1 MNSNDQDLRESFDR
15 LRKADHASAPEF
27 RHVLVRARHAK
38 ASTRSS
44 VPWRWAA
51 GIATAAFA
59 IVALTP
65 VLKPRPSLAQALP
78 ELLKTD
84 AHPEPILTQLTD
96 AKPGAGSDFLL
107 PFRLDLASL

>member
-1 MNSNDQDLRESFDR
+1 MNSNDQDLRDSFAR
-15 LRKADHASAPEF
+15 LRQADHASAPEF
-27 RHVLVRARHAK
+27 RQVVLRARHAR
-38 ASTRSS
+38 ASTGSS

-51 GIATAAFA
+51 GLATAAFA
-59 IVALTP
+59 VVALSP
-65 VLKPRPSLAQALP
+65 VFKTHPSLAQALP
-78 ELLKTD
+78 VLLQTD